1 MGRIYQLNP
10 DYTVPIHEQK
20 SINTTQWRY
29 IIVYEEPHP
38 DHKPV
43 GIEVCTKT
51 EVHFIYDITLDTFNR
66 INQHNESAEFK
77 YEYKCTHIACRN
89 CNGSG
94 IIDWIDKAT
103 TGGKRHSVV
112 DVLRGRKYTRNKEG
126 LVNVY
131 KADYWEQTRF
141 MYSST
146 PKLKV
151 GEEFCPQCLGCGIQ
165 MSAGNK
171 FAETTFNQC

>member
-1 MGRIYQLNP
+1 M
-10 DYTVPIHEQK
+10 PIHEQK

-29 IIVYEEPHP
+29 ITVYEKPTS
-38 DHKPV
+38 DHKAA
-43 GIEVCTKT
+43 GIDVCIKT
-51 EVHFIYDITLDTFNR
+51 EVYFIYDITLDTFNV
-66 INQHNESAEFK
+66 INQHNESGEFK

-103 TGGKRHSVV
+103 TGGKHHNVAEILGGRSYIRDKKGVV
-112 DVLRGRKYTRNKEG
+112 SLYRT
-126 LVNVY
+126 
-131 KADYWEQTRF
+131 DYWDKDRF

-151 GEEFCPQCLGCGIQ
+151 GEEFCPRCLGCGIT
-165 MSAGNK
+165 MSVGNK